1 MADTSKE
8 NGNPSQ
14 ARRALGGA
22 CLGALAL
29 AFVSAAATSSPRGAV
44 GPPVLGRSFDVE
56 VTRGLVR
63 VKPKG
68 SETFRPLTV
77 RKRLAFGSWIDAT
90 AGEVQITSAAGA
102 GGGAQAARFS
112 AGKFRIFQT
121 ARPGAYTEI
130 RLEGGDFGV
139 CDRETGARA
148 AGAQKTPVR
157 QVWGNGEGRFRT
169 VGRFSA
175 ATVIG
180 TIWLTEDRCDG
191 TLTRVRRGTVG
202 VRDFARHR
210 TVVVEAGESYLA
222 LPK

>member
-1 MADTSKE
+1 LEGRSRE
-8 NGNPSQ
+8 SGSSPR
-14 ARRALGGA
+14 ARRRLGGA

-29 AFVSAAATSSPRGAV
+29 AFVSAAAASSPRGAV
-44 GPPVLGRSFDVE
+44 GPPVQGRSFDVE

-68 SETFRPLTV
+68 SEIFRPLTA

-102 GGGAQAARFS
+102 GGGTQAARFS

-139 CDRETGARA
+139 CDRATGAQS

-157 QVWGNGEGRFRT
+157 RVWGTGQGKFRT

-191 TLTRVRRGTVG
+191 TLTLVRRGAVR
-202 VRDFARHR
+202 VRDFARGR
-210 TVVVEAGESYLA
+210 TVVVEAGQSYLA